1 MSFELEIIDLT
12 TSSSSSSESD
22 GWSKYFPPSVLPLIP
37 HLTKEQA
44 SKKKHDMGERNKP
57 PNVAASDPAGV
68 SDKSPSRVA
77 NQSSQRDLVSP
88 SNSTSDA
95 ESEDNDDEDPLY
107 FPPSSSVRPKNRPRR
122 SNPPLPKSREVV
134 VGLPAPSNGVSAE
147 KGR

>member
-1 MSFELEIIDLT
+1 MSFSPEIIDLT

-22 GWSKYFPPSVLPLIP
+22 GWNKYFPPSTLPLARG
-37 HLTKEQA
+37 LTKEQA
-44 SKKKHDMGERNKP
+44 SKKKHDKGERIKP
-57 PNVAASDPAGV
+57 PNVTASLPASV
-68 SDKSPSRVA
+68 SDRSPSRVA

-107 FPPSSSVRPKNRPRR
+107 FPPSSSVGPKNRPRR

-134 VGLPAPSNGVSAE
+134 VGLPAPANGVSAE
-147 KGR
+147 EGR